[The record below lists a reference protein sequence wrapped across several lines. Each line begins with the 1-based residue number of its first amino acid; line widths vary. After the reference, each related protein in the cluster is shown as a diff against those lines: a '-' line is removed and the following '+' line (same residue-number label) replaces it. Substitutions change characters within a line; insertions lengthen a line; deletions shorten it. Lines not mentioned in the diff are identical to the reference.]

1 MERFPCAGG
10 VPIAVVGMGCRFPRA
25 NSIAEF
31 WDLLMANSEAVTR
44 IPEDRFDIDDHY
56 AGRTPAPGKTVS
68 RDGGFLDDAFSFD
81 AAFFGISP
89 VEARSMD
96 PQQRILLHVVWEAL
110 ESAGIAPAGLAGSR
124 TGVFVGQATA
134 EYGESGRPA
143 EGPGV
148 RDTVGGRLR
157 AVTAGRVSYALDLR
171 GPSLVLDTACS
182 SSLVAVHA
190 ARQSL
195 LTGESDLAI
204 AAGVNIIVSPQDSIA
219 YSQGGMLSPDGRCRF
234 GDASADGFVRS
245 EGVGAIVL
253 KPLPDALRDGDPVLA
268 QLLGSAVTNDGQG
281 SGLLLKPAV
290 SGQVQM
296 LREACRSAG
305 IEPAQL
311 DYVEAHGTGTPTG
324 DTVELRALAEAVGR
338 ERPLRCGSVKTNIG
352 HAEAAAGIAGLIKTV
367 LIARHGVIP
376 ASLHLSDPHPLL
388 AGERPAV
395 RVVTEN
401 TPLAKAGPRGLLGV
415 SSFGLSGTNAHV
427 VVGEFTDERPPA
439 AQTAPVAG
447 GPRLLVLS
455 ARSAAALRRLAAS
468 YADHLGPGGAG
479 RGQALGDICATA
491 ATRRDA
497 GPHRLWAI
505 GASHDQLASVLRAL
519 ASGERTSDGGF
530 GEAGFTGPRRRVF
543 VFSGQGS
550 QWLGMGRGLLAANE
564 AFRTTLRACDRVVR
578 EELGWSVEELLTR
591 EADRFPGGVEFVQP
605 TLWAVQVALAAA
617 WRDLGVEPEV
627 CVGHS
632 MGEVAAA
639 CVSGALS
646 LRDAAA
652 VICRRSR
659 LMRRVAGEG
668 AMLVVELP
676 ADRAREAVA
685 RTPSVC
691 VAAENS
697 PTCTVLAGD
706 PDALAE
712 LSARLE
718 ADGVLCRPVDV
729 DVASHSPQMRPLHA
743 ELAADLA
750 GLSPRAADTALFS
763 TVRCSPVTGA
773 ELDAGYWA
781 DNLCEPV
788 RFHASVRQLADR
800 SDGLES
806 VFLEISPHPVLTASV
821 TDTLT
826 ADGAPGTAVPSLRRD
841 TDEAAELLRGA
852 GKFFAAG
859 GPVDWSRW
867 YGTPV
872 RPVPLPHYPWE
883 RTEFRQAPAAPRPA
897 PEPLVG
903 RVDLGR
909 WGIAA
914 WAEQLGVAG
923 AAVLPPAVQIAAVL
937 DAAARH
943 LPEAMFAV
951 RDVRLAPAPVL
962 LPDPEAAVLAIALER
977 SGDTWRAVVELEQ
990 PDGAAGIFCSSAR
1003 LCPVDDSDG
1012 RRAPGELDRALARCR
1027 QYLSAAGFRR
1037 LALGYGLELADTSGA
1052 VEQLWRRRGEAVARI
1067 RPAKPA
1073 PGLWETA
1080 LLPLLAAWPEARR
1093 TGEADRGFLPTGF
1106 ESVQLYGEL
1115 PDDFWSLAA
1124 VTAGP
1129 GPDEARGEVL
1139 VLDGEGRVLA
1149 EFRGISLRRPGHP
1162 RYPGHPRRPGRQGR
1176 PVASSLAGA
1185 LPVRLPPLGVS
1196 LLDAPLL
1203 GPARPLLS
1211 RFATMIRPPAAGRWL
1226 RLDEHPAERSAP
1238 RPVERSA
1245 PGPVE
1250 QRAMIP
1256 AHTGEARATAPH
1268 PRPPHA
1274 EPPYPH
1280 PSPTDPAGMLIAAAC
1295 EVLGVAR
1302 ADLDVRRSLRD
1313 LGLDS
1318 LMAVQLRN
1326 RLKTGCGVDIT
1337 AGRLLGGESLERIVR
1352 DLAVGAAPV

>member
-10 VPIAVVGMGCRFPRA
+10 APIAVVGMGCRFPRA
-25 NSIAEF
+25 NNTEEF
-31 WDLLMANSEAVTR
+31 WDLLMANSQAVSR
-44 IPEDRFDIDDHY
+44 IPEDRFNIDDHY
-56 AGRTPAPGKTVS
+56 AGRSPSPGKTVS

-81 AAFFGISP
+81 AGFFGISP

-134 EYGESGRPA
+134 EYGESGRPE

-195 LTGESDLAI
+195 LTGESSLAI

-245 EGVGAIVL
+245 EGVGAVVL

-268 QLLGSAVTNDGQG
+268 LLLGSAVTNDGQG

-290 SGQVQM
+290 SGQAQM
-296 LREACRSAG
+296 LRDACRSAG

-324 DTVELRALAEAVGR
+324 DTVELRALAEAAGG

-388 AGERPAV
+388 TGERPAV

-401 TPLAKAGPRGLLGV
+401 TPLAKAGPQGLLGV

-427 VVGEFTDERPPA
+427 VVGEFVDDRHPA
-439 AQTAPVAG
+439 EQRAPE
-447 GPRLLVLS
+447 GPHLLVLS
-455 ARSAAALRRLAAS
+455 ARSAAALRRLAGS
-468 YADHLGPGGAG
+468 YADHLGPDGAG
-479 RGQALGDICATA
+479 RDQALGAICATA

-497 GPHRLWAI
+497 GPHRLWAT
-505 GASHDQLASVLRAL
+505 GTSHDELATALRAL
-519 ASGERTSDGGF
+519 ADGEQTADGGF
-530 GEAGFTGPRRRVF
+530 GEAGFSGPRRTVF

-550 QWLGMGRGLLAANE
+550 QWLGMGRGLLASNE
-564 AFRTTLRACDRVVR
+564 TFRTALRACDEAVR

-591 EADRFPGGVEFVQP
+591 DTDRFPGGVEIVQP

-617 WRDLGVEPEV
+617 WRDLGVEPEM

-659 LMRRVAGEG
+659 LMRRVAGGG
-668 AMLVVELP
+668 AMLVVELS
-676 ADRAREAVA
+676 ADRAHEAVS

-706 PDALAE
+706 PDALAD

-718 ADGVLCRPVDV
+718 ADGVLCRLVDV

-743 ELAADLA
+743 ELAADLVHLTPMSA
-750 GLSPRAADTALFS
+750 HTGLFS
-763 TVRCSPVTGA
+763 TVRRTPLAGP

-788 RFHASVRQLADR
+788 RFHAAVRQLAAGKEA
-800 SDGLES
+800 SEN
-806 VFLEISPHPVLTASV
+806 VFLEISPHPVLTSSV
-821 TDTLT
+821 VDTL
-826 ADGAPGTAVPSLRRD
+826 AHDGAPGTAVPSLRRN
-841 TDEAAELLRGA
+841 TDEAAELLRAA
-852 GKFFAAG
+852 GRFFAAG
-859 GPVDWSRW
+859 GRVDWTRW
-867 YGTPV
+867 YGHPV

-883 RTEFRQAPAAPRPA
+883 RTEFRQAQAAPRPA
-897 PEPLVG
+897 SSVLTG
-903 RVDLGR
+903 RVELGR
-909 WGIAA
+909 WGIAT
-914 WAEQLGVAG
+914 WAEQLSVAG
-923 AAVLPPAVQIAAVL
+923 TTVLPPAVQVAAVL
-937 DAAARH
+937 DTAARN
-943 LPEAMFAV
+943 LPGTFAV

-962 LPDPEAAVLAIALER
+962 LPDPGAAVLAVALER
-977 SGDTWRAVVELEQ
+977 SGDSWRAVVELEQ
-990 PDGAAGIFCSSAR
+990 PDGAERVFCSSAS
-1003 LCPVDDSDG
+1003 LCPVDDSAG
-1012 RRAPGELDRALARCR
+1012 RRAPRALDDALARCHG
-1027 QYLSAAGFRR
+1027 YLSAAGFRE
-1037 LALGYGLELADTSGA
+1037 LAGGYGLEIGEASGA

-1080 LLPLLAAWPEARR
+1080 LLPLVAAWPEARR
-1093 TGEADRGFLPTGF
+1093 AGEEDRGFLPTGID
-1106 ESVQLYGEL
+1106 SVQLYGEL
-1115 PDDFWSLAA
+1115 PDDFWSLA
-1124 VTAGP
+1124 VVIP
-1129 GPDEARGEVL
+1129 GPDTGQVRGEVL
-1139 VLDGEGRVLA
+1139 VLDGDGRVLA
-1149 EFRGISLRRPGHP
+1149 EFNGITLRRSGHP
-1162 RYPGHPRRPGRQGR
+1162 GR
-1176 PVASSLAGA
+1176 PERPAATSLVRA
-1185 LPVRLPPLGVS
+1185 LPARLG
-1196 LLDAPLL
+1196 APRL

-1211 RFATMIRPPAAGRWL
+1211 RFATLIRPPAARRGL
-1226 RLDEHPAERSAP
+1226 RLGGNPAEPTAP
-1238 RPVERSA
+1238 R
-1245 PGPVE
+1245 
-1250 QRAMIP
+1250 RAEHR
-1256 AHTGEARATAPH
+1256 AATTATAPAPAPAVTTAH
-1268 PRPPHA
+1268 
-1274 EPPYPH
+1274 
-1280 PSPTDPAGMLIAAAC
+1280 TDPAHVVTANTGTAHRVTAHTEPPIASPADAVLAAAS

-1302 ADLDVRRSLRD
+1302 ADLDPRRSLRD

-1318 LMAVQLRN
+1318 LMALQLRKE
-1326 RLKTGCGVDIT
+1326 LKTGCGVDIT
-1337 AGRLLGGESLERIVR
+1337 AGRLLGAESLERIARSLTVE
-1352 DLAVGAAPV
+1352 AAPV

>member
-10 VPIAVVGMGCRFPRA
+10 VPIAVVGMGCRFPGA
-25 NSIAEF
+25 NSIGEF
-31 WDLLMANSEAVTR
+31 WDLLMANSQAVSR

-134 EYGESGRPA
+134 EYGESGRPD

-182 SSLVAVHA
+182 SSLVAVHT

-195 LTGESDLAI
+195 LTGESGLAI
-204 AAGVNIIVSPQDSIA
+204 AAGVNIIVSPRDSIA

-245 EGVGAIVL
+245 EGVGAVVL
-253 KPLPDALRDGDPVLA
+253 KPLPHALRDGDPVLA
-268 QLLGSAVTNDGQG
+268 LLLGSAVTNDGQG

-290 SGQVQM
+290 SGQVRM
-296 LREACRSAG
+296 LGDACRSAG
-305 IEPAQL
+305 IEPVQL

-324 DTVELRALAEAVGR
+324 DTVELRALAEAAGG

-352 HAEAAAGIAGLIKTV
+352 HAEAAAGIAGLIKSV

-388 AGERPAV
+388 TGERPAV
-395 RVVTEN
+395 SVVTEN

-427 VVGEFTDERPPA
+427 VVGEFIDEREPVE
-439 AQTAPVAG
+439 QTAPVSED
-447 GPRLLVLS
+447 PHLLVLS

-468 YADHLGPGGAG
+468 YADHLGPDGAG
-479 RGQALGDICATA
+479 RGQSLGDICATA

-497 GPHRLWAI
+497 GPHRLWAV
-505 GASHDQLASVLRAL
+505 GTSHDELASVLRAL
-519 ASGERTSDGGF
+519 ETGERTPDGGF
-530 GEAGFTGPRRRVF
+530 GEAGFAGPRRPVF

-550 QWLGMGRGLLAANE
+550 QWLGMGRGLLATND
-564 AFRTTLRACDRVVR
+564 AFRTTLRACDRAVQA
-578 EELGWSVEELLTR
+578 ELGWSVEKLLTR
-591 EADRFPGGVEFVQP
+591 DADRCPGGVEIVQP
-605 TLWAVQVALAAA
+605 ALWAVQVALAAA

-659 LMRRVAGEG
+659 LMRRVAGGG
-668 AMLVVELP
+668 AMLVVELS

-685 RTPSVC
+685 RVPSVC

-697 PTCTVLAGD
+697 PVCTVLAGD
-706 PDALAE
+706 PAALAD

-729 DVASHSPQMRPLHA
+729 DVASHSPQMRPLHS
-743 ELAADLA
+743 ELATALA
-750 GLSPRAADTALFS
+750 GLSPRDTDTELFS
-763 TVRCSPVTGA
+763 TVRCAPVAGP
-773 ELDAGYWA
+773 ELGPDYWA

-788 RFHASVRQLADR
+788 RFHAAVRQLAA
-800 SDGLES
+800 SEDGLEN
-806 VFLEISPHPVLTASV
+806 VFLEISPHPVLTTPV
-821 TDTLT
+821 IDTLMD
-826 ADGAPGTAVPSLRRD
+826 DGAPGTAVPSLRRD
-841 TDEAAELLRGA
+841 TDEATELLRAA
-852 GKFFAAG
+852 GRFFAAG

-867 YGTPV
+867 YGRPV

-883 RTEFRQAPAAPRPA
+883 RTEFRRATAAARPA
-897 PEPLVG
+897 PSTFAD
-903 RVDLGR
+903 RVELGP

-914 WAEQLGVAG
+914 WAEQLSVAG
-923 AAVLPPAVQIAAVL
+923 TTVLPPAVQIAAVL
-937 DAAARH
+937 DAAARN
-943 LPEAMFAV
+943 LPGTMFAV
-951 RDVRLAPAPVL
+951 RDVRLAPAPVP
-962 LPDPEAAVLAIALER
+962 LPDPEAAVLAVALER

-990 PDGAAGIFCSSAR
+990 PDGAGGIFCSSAR

-1012 RRAPGELDRALARCR
+1012 RRAPGELDRALARCHG
-1027 QYLSAAGFRR
+1027 YLSAAGFRQ
-1037 LALGYGLELADTSGA
+1037 LADGYGLELDETSGA

-1093 TGEADRGFLPTGF
+1093 TGERDRGFLPTGF

-1124 VTAGP
+1124 VTP
-1129 GPDEARGEVL
+1129 GPDAGEARGEVL
-1139 VLDGEGRVLA
+1139 VLDGDGRVLA
-1149 EFRGISLRRPGHP
+1149 EFRGIALRRPGHP
-1162 RYPGHPRRPGRQGR
+1162 RRAGQPASPGRPGTSALVR
-1176 PVASSLAGA
+1176 A
-1185 LPVRLPPLGVS
+1185 LPVRLPLLGVS
-1196 LLDAPLL
+1196 ALDAPLL
-1203 GPARPLLS
+1203 NPTRPLLS
-1211 RFATMIRPPAAGRWL
+1211 RFAALIRPSTAAWGL
-1226 RLDEHPAERSAP
+1226 RPDEHPAHGSAP
-1238 RPVERSA
+1238 RRAER
-1245 PGPVE
+1245 
-1250 QRAMIP
+1250 R
-1256 AHTGEARATAPH
+1256 TAPPASTGKT
-1268 PRPPHA
+1268 PRTAAHAEPPHA
-1274 EPPYPH
+1274 EPPH
-1280 PSPTDPAGMLIAAAC
+1280 PNPADMVIAAAS

-1302 ADLDVRRSLRD
+1302 ADLDPRRSLRD

-1318 LMAVQLRN
+1318 LMAVQLREL
-1326 RLKTGCGVDIT
+1326 LKTGCGVEIT

-1352 DLAVGAAPV
+1352 DLTTAVAAPVRSGAAGRLEPAGQE